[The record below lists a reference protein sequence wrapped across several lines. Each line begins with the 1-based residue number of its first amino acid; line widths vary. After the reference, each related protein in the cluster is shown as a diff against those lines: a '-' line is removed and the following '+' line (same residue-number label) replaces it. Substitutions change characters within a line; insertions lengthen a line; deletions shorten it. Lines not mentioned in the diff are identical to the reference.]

1 MTETTRTLLVTP
13 LAKVE
18 IRRQKWAATNQVP
31 LGTVTILAGMAGIAK
46 STILAYYIAQW
57 TKGEAGGDLFG
68 VPALVALI
76 NGEDD
81 LNTVLVPRL
90 TAAGANL
97 ELVHSMSSITVHDKD
112 GTDWITS
119 PTLEDDLKPIR
130 EALIESGAR
139 ILIIDPII
147 SLMRGDSHR
156 LDDVRKNLDPLAS
169 MAGELGI
176 AVVCVAHFNKG
187 AGPAADKVSGSHA
200 FRDIARS
207 LLLLAVDDETD
218 ERILTVEKSNY
229 SPVKPSVA
237 FRVDSI
243 AVPTSDGEQ
252 AIVGRAVMLGASDI
266 TVQDLLRREAT
277 VLGNRSADL
286 VNYVN
291 QHPEGVKA
299 EEVAEALQD
308 LPIDQARIYL
318 SRAASA
324 GRIERAERG
333 LYKPVRNS
341 HGTSAEPVTSVTSV
355 TNLLPYVTQETL
367 QTGSGDVT
375 SLFQNTR
382 NQSASNVSSVP
393 SVSSNQP
400 DSTHSTHNTAVQSE
414 ITVSKV
420 NGPCPECGQPS
431 HWANAANNYIHPD
444 CEPVNA

>member
-1 MTETTRTLLVTP
+1 MSDSTRTLMVTP
-13 LAKVE
+13 LATVQ

-57 TKGEAGGDLFG
+57 TKGEADGDLHG
-68 VPALVALI
+68 TPALVALI

-90 TAAGANL
+90 TAAGADL

-130 EALIESGAR
+130 EALMESGAR

-169 MAGELGI
+169 MASELGI

-207 LLLLAVDDETD
+207 LLILAVDDETD

-237 FRVDSI
+237 FRVDSV
-243 AVPTSDGEQ
+243 AVQTADGEQ
-252 AIVGRAVMLGASDI
+252 AIVGRAVMLGASDL
-266 TVQDLLRREAT
+266 TVQDLLRREST

-286 VNYVN
+286 VDYVN

-299 EEVAEALQD
+299 EEVATAVQD
-308 LPIDQARIYL
+308 MPLEQARIYL
-318 SRAASA
+318 SRAATA

-333 LYKPVRNS
+333 LYKPIRNT
-341 HGTSAEPVTSVTSV
+341 HETTAEPITTVPSV
-355 TNLLPYVTQETL
+355 TNLLQEVTHITHA
-367 QTGSGDVT
+367 TASAHVP
-375 SLFQNTR
+375 SLFQSPPCRIHGT
-382 NQSASNVSSVP
+382 P
-393 SVSSNQP
+393 
-400 DSTHSTHNTAVQSE
+400 TF
-414 ITVSKV
+414 
-420 NGPCPECGQPS
+420 NGICGRCK
-431 HWANAANNYIHPD
+431 AGDN
-444 CEPVNA
+444 